1 MSSNPL
7 KYRILWA
14 ARARRVHYKRRSGV
28 RPSPRCDGV
37 AASPNDGAGGSFA
50 DALTIATRRLS
61 CDKADGGRT
70 GSE

>member
-1 MSSNPL
+1 LFIYVFLVKAPV
-7 KYRILWA
+7 
-14 ARARRVHYKRRSGV
+14 RRVHYKRRSGV

-37 AASPNDGAGGSFA
+37 AASPNDGAGGSLA
-50 DALTIATRRLS
+50 DALAIATRGLS